1 MTIEEITLQLEERGV
16 VWQATTFA
24 AIAAVSIPLLSI
36 YSDSQYWAIEYHRV
50 AVTQMHWAL
59 VAPIVVAVE
68 GVRKMFETKTT
79 IRRRAIRKAMDESN
93 AKGREKGLEEGLVA
107 GREEGFIKGREEGQT
122 ESAERIRAMIL
133 ARGIELSPEDEKEI
147 FGNNGH
153 RR

>member
-16 VWQATTFA
+16 VWQATVFA

-50 AVTQMHWAL
+50 AVTQLHWAIIP
-59 VAPIVVAVE
+59 PIVLAVE

-79 IRRRAIRKAMDESN
+79 IRRRAIRKAVSD
-93 AKGREKGLEEGLVA
+93 GREKGREEGFIK

-122 ESAERIRAMIL
+122 ESAERIRAEL
-133 ARGIELSPEDEKEI
+133 LENGVELTPEIEKRI

-153 RR
+153 RS